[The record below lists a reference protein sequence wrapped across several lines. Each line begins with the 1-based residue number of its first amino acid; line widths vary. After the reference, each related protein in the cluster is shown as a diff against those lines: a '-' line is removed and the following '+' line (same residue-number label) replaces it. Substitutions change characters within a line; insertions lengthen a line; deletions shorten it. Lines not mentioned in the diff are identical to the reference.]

1 MKRRSDPAR
10 RAAYDLLEAV
20 EVDGAYANLV
30 MPGILRRAHLAGRD
44 AAFATEL
51 GYGALRMRDVLD
63 GVIAHG
69 AQRESIDRPIRLALR
84 LGVHQVLFMR
94 VPDHAA
100 VDTTVTLVREVA
112 GTGASRFANAVMHR
126 VVERTPEEWLNL
138 LGDAAAAATDTVG
151 AGAHL
156 RRLAAQHA
164 HPLWLVRAMHD
175 ALADTS
181 QPHADEACPVCTD
194 LAALLAANNA
204 AAHVTLAARPGRSEA
219 ASIAEQIGGTPGRFS
234 PWAVRPAGGDPGAHA
249 PVREGQVSVQD
260 EGSQL
265 VVLAAVSAW
274 DQSVAAPTGVWL
286 DLCAGPGG
294 KAALLA
300 GLAQQRGHRLIT
312 VEISEHRA
320 DLVRGALAG
329 SPGAPQVV
337 TADARLLAAQ
347 PWYRP
352 GLADLVLLDA
362 PCTGAG
368 AVRRRPESRWRRTPE
383 DLQTLTRLQADL
395 ADAALE
401 ALAPG
406 GLLAYIT
413 CSPLLPETTAIV
425 EDLIAH
431 AARSGVTLT
440 RVDAL
445 AALSAAPGVREVET
459 LRAGQSGPDLRLWP
473 HRHDT
478 DGMYLALLRRA

>member
-126 VVERTPEEWLNL
+126 VVERTAEQWLTL
-138 LGDAAAAATDTVG
+138 LGDTAAGATDTVG

-175 ALADTS
+175 ALAGAS
-181 QPHADEACPVCTD
+181 QPHADEACPVCAD
-194 LAALLAANNA
+194 VASLLSADNA

-219 ASIAEQIGGTPGRFS
+219 ARIAEQIGGTPGRFS
-234 PWAVRPAGGDPGAHA
+234 PWAVRPSGGDPGALA
-249 PVREGQVSVQD
+249 PVRDGVVSVQD

-265 VVLAAVSAW
+265 VVLAAVTAW
-274 DQSVAAPTGVWL
+274 DEHVSTPTGVWL

-300 GLAQQRGHRLIT
+300 GLAQQRGHRLIA

-320 DLVRGALAG
+320 DLVRGALSGA
-329 SPGAPQVV
+329 PGAPQVV
-337 TADARLLAAQ
+337 AADARLLAAQ

-368 AVRRRPESRWRRTPE
+368 AVRRRPESRWRRTPT
-383 DLQTLTRLQADL
+383 DLQTLTRLQGDL

-413 CSPLLPETTAIV
+413 CSPLIPETTAIV

-431 AARSGVTLT
+431 AARDGVTLT

-445 AALSAAPGVREVET
+445 AALSGAPGVREVEA